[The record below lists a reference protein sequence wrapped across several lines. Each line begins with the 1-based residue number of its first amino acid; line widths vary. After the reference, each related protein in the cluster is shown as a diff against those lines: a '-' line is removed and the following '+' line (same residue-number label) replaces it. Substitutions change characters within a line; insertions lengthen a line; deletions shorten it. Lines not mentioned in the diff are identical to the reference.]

1 MGQVAFENISLSHL
15 LTQMVLT
22 SVHASRDCRVNFA
35 VLACDCRTSF
45 MVAKPK
51 SERREHFKTSSGIA
65 LPVDFNPSNIEAVD
79 YDRDLGD
86 PGEFPFTRGIR
97 PNMYRGRLWTM
108 RQYAGYATAEESNAR
123 YKYLLSQGTTGLSV
137 AFDLP
142 TQIGL
147 DSDDPLAGGE
157 VGKVGVAID
166 SVEDMLRL
174 FDGIPLDEV
183 STSMTINATA
193 AILLCLYLA
202 VARKQGVTFD
212 KVDGTIQNDILKEYI
227 ARGTYIF
234 PPEPSLRL
242 ITDTF
247 AFCAREAPKWNTIS
261 ISGYHIRE
269 AGSTA
274 VQEVAFTF
282 ADAIAYVE
290 AALKA
295 GLEIDDFAP
304 SLSFFFNA
312 HNNLLEEI
320 AKYRAARR
328 LWARIMRERFHAR
341 DQRSL
346 MMRFHTQTAGSTL
359 TAQQPEVNV
368 VRTAIQALAAV
379 LGGTQSLHTNAMD
392 EALALPTE
400 DAARLALRT
409 QQVIAYESG
418 VADTVDPVAG
428 SYAIE
433 ELTTEI
439 EQRVVDYLDKIE
451 AIGGTLHAIESGYI
465 QREIQNAAY
474 EYQRAVETGDA
485 IVVGVNK
492 FESEEDRAV
501 KTLRIDPAIERA
513 QVERVRAVRS
523 RRDSVVS
530 ETSLVKLEEAAR
542 GTENVLPHI
551 LECVESQATV
561 GEISNRLRSVWGEYR
576 EAVTV

>member
-1 MGQVAFENISLSHL
+1 MA
-15 LTQMVLT
+15 TKT
-22 SVHASRDCRVNFA
+22 K
-35 VLACDCRTSF
+35 T
-45 MVAKPK
+45 
-51 SERREHFKTSSGIA
+51 ERQEHFKTSSGIE
-65 LPVDFNPSNIEAVD
+65 LPVDFNPANTESVE

-86 PGEFPFTRGIR
+86 PGEFPYTRGIR
-97 PNMYRGRLWTM
+97 RNMYRGRLWTM
-108 RQYAGYATAEESNAR
+108 RQYAGYASAAESNAR

-147 DSDDPLAGGE
+147 DSDDPLSSGE

-166 SVEDMLRL
+166 SMDDMMAL
-174 FDGIPLDEV
+174 FEGIPLGEV
-183 STSMTINATA
+183 STSMTINSTA
-193 AILLCLYLA
+193 AILLSLYLA
-202 VARKQGVTFD
+202 VARKQGVTFE
-212 KVDGTIQNDILKEYI
+212 KVSGTIQNDILKEYI

-234 PPEPSLRL
+234 PPVPSLRL

-247 AFCAREAPKWNTIS
+247 AFCAREVPNWNTIS

-274 VQEVAFTF
+274 AQEVAFTL

-290 AALKA
+290 AAVATGLK
-295 GLEIDDFAP
+295 IDDFAP
-304 SLSFFFNA
+304 RISFFFNA

-320 AKYRAARR
+320 AKFRAARR

-341 DQRSL
+341 DPRSL
-346 MMRFHTQTAGSTL
+346 MLRFHTQTAGSTL

-368 VRTAIQALAAV
+368 ARTTIQALAAV

-400 DAARLALRT
+400 DAARIALRT

-418 VADTVDPVAG
+418 VADTVDPLAG

-433 ELTTEI
+433 ELTTRI
-439 EQRVVDYLDKIE
+439 EQCVVDYLGKID
-451 AIGGTLHAIESGYI
+451 AMGGTLRAIETGYI

-474 EYQRAVETGDA
+474 EYQRAVETNAA
-485 IVVGVNK
+485 IVVGVNR
-492 FESEEDRAV
+492 FQSDEGPVV
-501 KTLRIDPAIERA
+501 KTLRVDPEVERT
-513 QVERVRAVRS
+513 QVESLRAMRE
-523 RRDSVVS
+523 RRDSIAT
-530 ETSLVKLEEAAR
+530 EAALGRLEEAAR
-542 GTENVLPHI
+542 GTENVLPRI
-551 LECVESQATV
+551 LDCVEAYATV
-561 GEISNRLRSVWGEYR
+561 GEISNRLRTIWGEYR

>member
-1 MGQVAFENISLSHL
+1 
-15 LTQMVLT
+15 MVT
-22 SVHASRDCRVNFA
+22 
-35 VLACDCRTSF
+35 
-45 MVAKPK
+45 KPK
-51 SERREHFKTSSGIA
+51 SERREHFRTSSGID
-65 LPVDFNPSNIEAVD
+65 LPVDFNPANTETVE
-79 YDRDLGD
+79 YDRDLGA

-97 PNMYRGRLWTM
+97 SNMYRGRLWTM
-108 RQYAGYATAEESNAR
+108 RQYAGYATADESNAR

-147 DSDDPLAGGE
+147 DSDDALATGE

-166 SVEDMLRL
+166 SLEDMMRL

-202 VARKQGVTFD
+202 VARKQGVAFA
-212 KVDGTIQNDILKEYI
+212 KVNGTLQNDILKEYI

-247 AFCAREAPKWNTIS
+247 AFCAREVPTWNTIS

-290 AALKA
+290 AALNA
-295 GLEIDDFAP
+295 GLEIDQFAP
-304 SLSFFFNA
+304 RISFFFNS

-320 AKYRAARR
+320 AKFRAARR
-328 LWARIMRERFHAR
+328 LWARIMRDRFHAR

-359 TAQQPEVNV
+359 TAQQPQVNI
-368 VRTAIQALAAV
+368 VRTAMQALAAV

-409 QQVIAYESG
+409 QQIIAYESG
-418 VADTVDPVAG
+418 VADTVDPLAG

-439 EQRVVDYLDKIE
+439 ERRVVDYLDKIE
-451 AIGGTLHAIESGYI
+451 ALGGTLRAIETGYI
-465 QREIQNAAY
+465 QREIQNSAY
-474 EYQRAVETGDA
+474 EYQRAIETDDT
-485 IVVGVNK
+485 IVVGVNR
-492 FESEEDRAV
+492 FQSEEESKV
-501 KTLRIDPAIERA
+501 KTLRVDPAIEKD
-513 QVERVRAVRS
+513 QVERVRALRA
-523 RRDSVVS
+523 RRDSN
-530 ETSLVKLEEAAR
+530 ETQASLDRLEAAAR
-542 GTENVLPHI
+542 GTENVLPRI
-551 LECVESQATV
+551 LDCVEALATV
-561 GEISNRLRSVWGEYR
+561 GEISNRLREVWGEYR